1 MSYST
6 ESGEVTLDGVTRI
19 SADDSYYNLG
29 SHSRPIT
36 TSSRAAQV
44 WFDRGLNW
52 CYAFNHGAAY
62 KCFEQAVAHD
72 RECAMAY
79 WGLAYAAGPNY
90 NKSWGIFDTED
101 LNKTMCIGYKASQ
114 RATELLASASGTEEE
129 KAIIRAMALRFPSAT
144 AVEDYESVNLAYDRA
159 MRHAF
164 ELFPED
170 MDIISLYVDAKMMI
184 AQRKMFD
191 IETGEPIES
200 SPVRAIMALFKKGLA
215 RPEAR
220 FHPGILHFS
229 IHFWEMSATPAV
241 ALPAADHLRSLVPDA
256 GHLHHMPSHL
266 DVLVGDYRR
275 SIASNSSA
283 IAADNLF
290 LAQEGAKNMYS
301 FYRLHNYHSLIYA
314 AMLGGQSQIALEALS
329 PMESSLTEDVLRIDS
344 PPLADWLEFFLSV
357 RVHVYV
363 RFGMWAEIK
372 ALALPTDQQLY
383 CTTTVMIHYGKGI
396 AYAATGDIVN
406 AVKERELFD
415 AARSRVSPN
424 RRDYPN
430 LITDILGV
438 AEAMLDGELEYR
450 RGNFIQAFEHLR
462 EAVKRDNS
470 LLYTEPWGWMVPT
483 RHAYAALSLEQGMI
497 QQAAQA
503 YAEDLGLDQD
513 HARSHQH
520 PHNVWALHGY
530 HECLTRLGRTAE
542 ATIIKQ
548 QLDYAT
554 QVADIEIQSSCFC
567 RLESAS
573 SETTV
578 CCK

>member
-1 MSYST
+1 MNV
-6 ESGEVTLDGVTRI
+6 GKPVAEVVFDGVRTL
-19 SADDSYYNLG
+19 SADESYYNLG
-29 SHSRPIT
+29 PHSRPIT
-36 TSSRAAQV
+36 TSNRSAQT

-62 KCFEQAVAHD
+62 KCFEQAVLHD
-72 RECAMAY
+72 RECVMAY
-79 WGLAYAAGPNY
+79 WGLAYAVGPNY
-90 NKSWGIFDTED
+90 NKAWEIFDKDD
-101 LNKTMCIGYKASQ
+101 LQKTMRVGYQATQ
-114 RATELLASASGTEEE
+114 RATALLESVSATAEE
-129 KAIIRAMALRFPSAT
+129 KAIITAMAQRFPSDQIQD
-144 AVEDYESVNLAYDRA
+144 DYESINLAYDSA
-159 MRHAF
+159 MKHAF
-164 ELFPED
+164 ELFSKD

-200 SPVRAIMALFKKGLA
+200 SPVRDIIRLFRQGLA
-215 RPEAR
+215 RPQAR
-220 FHPGILHFS
+220 YHPGILHFS

-241 ALPAADHLRSLVPDA
+241 ALPAADQLRSLVPDA

-275 SIASNSSA
+275 SVASNLSA

-290 LAQEGAKNMYS
+290 LEQEGAKNMYS

-314 AMLGGQSQIALEALS
+314 AMLGGQSQIALDALD

-357 RVHVYV
+357 RVHVYI

-372 ALALPTDQQLY
+372 ALALPKDQQLY

-396 AYAATGDIVN
+396 AYAATGDIPN
-406 AVKERELFD
+406 AEKERESFI
-415 AARSRVSPN
+415 AARSRVSPH

-430 LITDILGV
+430 LITDILKV

-450 RGNFIQAFEHLR
+450 RGNFARAFEHLR
-462 EAVKRDNS
+462 MAIQRDDS

-483 RHAYAALSLEQGMI
+483 RHAYAALSLEQGMV

-503 YAEDLGLDQD
+503 YAEDLGLDPK

-530 HECLTRLGRTAE
+530 HECLIRLGRTAE

-548 QLDYAT
+548 RLDYAT

-567 RLESAS
+567 RLENANSGPD
-573 SETTV
+573 T